1 MLSFGRYLK
10 PVSAQP
16 LLLLKQP
23 KDSLPCLRRTLSTSI
38 RQYAAKTTRLA
49 TKPPRSNQ
57 IASKPIRGPASGNYK
72 SFNQTLAERSEPL
85 LLYQAASHTI
95 YMAGCYGVG
104 LLIFGWIAHTTS
116 LIHTWTPVK
125 YGQYLKIGYYSML
138 AMAGAV
144 ATMYIIRVS
153 YAHSL
158 PSITFMVTTLCQPF
172 RIIKTIQAVP
182 ITLKPNQKSLHL
194 QIESTRMFPFIKP
207 KTVSIPV
214 NDATLSRPLFL
225 ERSHG
230 ESSNTLE
237 ARRRLEAEKLRKLWQ
252 GNFFLLPFRQLGF
265 HLSKGFRGL
274 KDAFMKNPFIY
285 LRAKGF
291 NNSWKLDKESGW
303 ALDDGRAID
312 RIIKTSMTS

>member
-1 MLSFGRYLK
+1 
-10 PVSAQP
+10 
-16 LLLLKQP
+16 
-23 KDSLPCLRRTLSTSI
+23 
-38 RQYAAKTTRLA
+38 
-49 TKPPRSNQ
+49 
-57 IASKPIRGPASGNYK
+57 
-72 SFNQTLAERSEPL
+72 
-85 LLYQAASHTI
+85 
-95 YMAGCYGVG
+95 MAGCYGVG
-104 LLIFGWIAHTTS
+104 LLIVGWIAHTTS

-125 YGQYLKIGYYSML
+125 YGPYLKVGYYSML

-144 ATMYIIRVS
+144 ATMYIIR
-153 YAHSL
+153 
-158 PSITFMVTTLCQPF
+158 PF

-182 ITLKPNQKSLHL
+182 ITLTPNQKSLHL

-230 ESSNTLE
+230 QSSNTLE

-291 NNSWKLDKESGW
+291 TNSWKLDKETGW

-312 RIIKTSMTS
+312 RIIKTRMTS

>member
-1 MLSFGRYLK
+1 MLSFGHYLK
-10 PVSAQP
+10 PVSAQR

-23 KDSLPCLRRTLSTSI
+23 KGSLPCLRRTLSTSI
-38 RQYAAKTTRLA
+38 RQHAAKNTKLA
-49 TKPPRSNQ
+49 TKPPRPNQ
-57 IASKPIRGPASGNYK
+57 IASKPIKGPASGNYK
-72 SFNQTLAERSEPL
+72 SFNQTLADRSEPL

-95 YMAGCYGVG
+95 YMAGCYSVG

-125 YGQYLKIGYYSML
+125 YGPYLKVGYYSML

-144 ATMYIIRVS
+144 ATMYIIR
-153 YAHSL
+153 
-158 PSITFMVTTLCQPF
+158 PF

-182 ITLKPNQKSLHL
+182 IALKPNQKSLHL

-230 ESSNTLE
+230 ESSNALE

-291 NNSWKLDKESGW
+291 NNSWKLDKETGW

-312 RIIKTSMTS
+312 RIIKTRMTS